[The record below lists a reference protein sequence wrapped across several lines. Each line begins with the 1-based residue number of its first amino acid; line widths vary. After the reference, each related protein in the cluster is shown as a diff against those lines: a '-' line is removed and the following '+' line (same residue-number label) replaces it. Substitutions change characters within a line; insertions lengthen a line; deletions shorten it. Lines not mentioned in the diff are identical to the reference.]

1 MIEIRHLKL
10 VDTVAK
16 VGSLKKAAEHLFLT
30 SSALSHQ
37 LKELEEQLGT
47 KVFYRVNNKL
57 HFTPAGKE
65 FLESGKEILA
75 QLNELEYRVQ
85 QMDLD
90 HLKNYIHGYSQAETQ
105 RLNDQASTVAD
116 LIHWDSEWEPGSL
129 ILEAGCGVGA
139 QTTIIASKNPS
150 CRFIA
155 TDIATKSLDKASK
168 HISSSGI
175 KNVEFQQ
182 ADVFSLPFEDNY
194 FDHVFVCFL
203 LEHIPKPSE
212 GLLELKRV
220 LKTGGT
226 ITVIE
231 GDHGSTFF
239 YPESEAATKAIEAQA
254 IMQSQRGC
262 SPNLGRQLHGM
273 LLETGFSD
281 LTITPRVVYVDDTKP
296 EMKEGFV
303 KKTFTA
309 MIKGIADEAISR
321 QLISRPE
328 MQQAIADL
336 SSTAD
341 KGGSFCY
348 TFFKGIGIK

>member
-57 HFTPAGKE
+57 QFTPAGKE
-65 FLESGKEILA
+65 FREAGKEILD
-75 QLNELEYRVQ
+75 QLNQLEYRVQ

-90 HLKNYIHGYSQAETQ
+90 YLKTYIHGYSQEETQ
-105 RLNDQASTVAD
+105 RLTDQASTVAD
-116 LIHWDSEWEPGSL
+116 LIHWDSEWDEGSL

-139 QTTIIASKNPS
+139 QTAIIAPKNPS
-150 CRFIA
+150 CKFVA
-155 TDIATKSLDKASK
+155 VDIAEKSLEKATMLIRESD
-168 HISSSGI
+168 ID
-175 KNVEFQQ
+175 NVTFQQ
-182 ADVFSLPFEDNY
+182 ADVFSLPFDDEH

-203 LEHIPKPSE
+203 LEHISNPAE

-220 LKTGGT
+220 LKKGGS

-239 YPESEAATKAIEAQA
+239 HPESEVANKAIEAQA
-254 IMQSQRGC
+254 IMQHQRGC
-262 SPNLGRQLHGM
+262 SPNLGRQLHS
-273 LLETGFSD
+273 LLSEAGFTESS
-281 LTITPRVVYVDDTKP
+281 ITPRLVYVDDNKP
-296 EMKEGFV
+296 KMKEGFV
-303 KKTFTA
+303 LKTFTA
-309 MIKGIADEAISR
+309 MIRGIADEAISKK
-321 QLISRPE
+321 LLTKEE
-328 MQQAIADL
+328 MQQAVKDL
-336 SSTAD
+336 IKTAD
-341 KGGSFCY
+341 PGGTFCY
-348 TFFKGIGIK
+348 TFFKGIGLK